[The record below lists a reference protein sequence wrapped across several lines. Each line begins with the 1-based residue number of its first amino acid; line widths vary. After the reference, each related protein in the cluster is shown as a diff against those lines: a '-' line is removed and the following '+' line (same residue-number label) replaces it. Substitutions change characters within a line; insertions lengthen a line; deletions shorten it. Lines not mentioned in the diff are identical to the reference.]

1 MRAMNDPTIRVPY
14 CASCGTLAAAG
25 ESFCRQCGK
34 PVVAPTIAAQ
44 QTPPMPPPSQPG
56 SRAPQSTVTAV
67 SPQMPQMPQMPAR
80 PLNVGKKRRSPILL
94 GCLVFLGLIVVVVA
108 IGGIYL
114 WRRSVY
120 TAPERTA
127 PAVPER
133 AAGTMTE
140 FPVDNDPTA
149 PMTPES
155 VQTEALG
162 GTIAK
167 TSTSSS
173 SSTTKLPPGVDRSQL
188 SKGATSMTTSVYRPK
203 RATPATSTASSK
215 DEAYVCVLTAMP
227 DQPNF
232 GDGLANSVVKAS
244 GGTKTGVR
252 ITSAAGAVYIGSKI
266 QAAESIV
273 YVLTKQGADIVIL
286 IYTFDP
292 SNSVAI
298 DRLAKNVGN
307 GQGLLDYPE
316 VKASL
321 WTLPSTTPNG
331 LTLVEINTITG
342 QQIENSIASSSSSG
356 NNDEVQKI
364 LSQMR
369 PFIPDRLTGARYV
382 DTNRGEWVTLTF
394 EYGST
399 FAAWRT
405 WLLARSALGLG
416 GAESTDVREVN
427 GVIMTQEGMRILV
440 FQKGPYLIFVSSPS
454 TEPKDRLVALG
465 NQFQV

>member
-1 MRAMNDPTIRVPY
+1 
-14 CASCGTLAAAG
+14 
-25 ESFCRQCGK
+25 
-34 PVVAPTIAAQ
+34 
-44 QTPPMPPPSQPG
+44 
-56 SRAPQSTVTAV
+56 
-67 SPQMPQMPQMPAR
+67 MPQMPQR

-120 TAPERTA
+120 TAPERSA

-140 FPVDNDPTA
+140 FPVDNDPSE

-167 TSTSSS
+167 TSTSTSS
-173 SSTTKLPPGVDRSQL
+173 STSTTKLPPGVDRSQL

-203 RATPATSTASSK
+203 RATPASSTSTLSSK

-232 GDGLANSVVKAS
+232 GDGLANSIVKAS
-244 GGTKTGVR
+244 GGQETGVR
-252 ITSAAGAVYIGSKI
+252 ITSAAGAVYVGSKI

-286 IYTFDP
+286 IYTYDP
-292 SNSVAI
+292 SNSAAV

-321 WTLPSTTPNG
+321 WTLPSTTLSG

-342 QQIENSIASSSSSG
+342 AQIENSIASSSSSS
-356 NNDEVQKI
+356 NNDEVKKI

-369 PFIPDRLTGARYV
+369 PFIPDRLTGARYL

-454 TEPKDRLVALG
+454 SAPKDRLVALG